1 MEQLEDSLHNEYAAK
16 LANLIATHPKAS
28 SSWYLYSSR
37 FLTLPYQ
44 IRNELFAK
52 LSSFQKYAS
61 YQKIQRGLAANQVGH
76 KASDFELPI
85 LTGKRLRLA
94 DIKAKYI
101 LLDFSSSYV
110 PSNKRRHGALQK
122 LYERYHSLGF
132 DIITISREFD
142 SQTSRAALLK
152 EKLPWPVFIDLED
165 ENGVHATY
173 QVGRLPTAVLL
184 NSSKKIVAQDIQI
197 RDLEEKLG
205 KLLAQ

>member
-1 MEQLEDSLHNEYAAK
+1 MG
-16 LANLIATHPKAS
+16 
-28 SSWYLYSSR
+28 
-37 FLTLPYQ
+37 
-44 IRNELFAK
+44 
-52 LSSFQKYAS
+52 
-61 YQKIQRGLAANQVGH
+61 QRALN
-76 KASDFELPI
+76 FELST
-85 LTGKRLRLA
+85 LTEKRLSLA

-132 DIITISREFD
+132 EIITISREFD

-152 EKLPWPVFIDLED
+152 EKLPWPVLIDLE
-165 ENGVHATY
+165 EETGVHATY
-173 QVGRLPTAVLL
+173 QIGRLPTAILL

-205 KLLAQ
+205 KLLAR